1 MFVWSVVRCA
11 AVATWLSNYG
21 VDPLWY
27 LVVDL
32 SSSLPYGLCSAQV
45 IGALFDGRHRAAVAW
60 AVPTVAAFLA
70 PDVYI
75 FTAGQALPWLTYVV
89 VGGFAGVAAVVAV
102 RAGRRRLVAAQA
114 AGVAPS
120 GLLH

>member
-1 MFVWSVVRCA
+1 MILKQDRLPVRASAFRALPACA
-11 AVATWLSNYG
+11 PKPISDCV
-21 VDPLWY
+21 
-27 LVVDL
+27 
-32 SSSLPYGLCSAQV
+32 LPP
-45 IGALFDGRHRAAVAW
+45 AVAW

-75 FTAGQALPWLTYVV
+75 FTAGQALPWLAYVV